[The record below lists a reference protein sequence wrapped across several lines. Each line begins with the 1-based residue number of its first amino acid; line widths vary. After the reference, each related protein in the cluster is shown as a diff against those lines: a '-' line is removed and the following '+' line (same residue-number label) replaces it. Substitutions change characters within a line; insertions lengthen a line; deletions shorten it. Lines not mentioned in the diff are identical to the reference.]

1 MSDPD
6 PYSHDLLGK
15 KLVLMRKQ
23 LRSVVRFSC
32 QNADV
37 EKQGEGRQQQT
48 CAKGEIGIVCMTKIG
63 RKSGMPLVVVWSYVL
78 EAAKRLQHK

>member
-1 MSDPD
+1 MVVVSDPD

-37 EKQGEGRQQQT
+37 EKQGEGRQQQ
-48 CAKGEIGIVCMTKIG
+48 IFSVC
-63 RKSGMPLVVVWSYVL
+63 LVALKVKMEL
-78 EAAKRLQHK
+78 FT